1 MKFRFYKQTYINWI
15 LSVSKSKLLYL
26 LFRIMQ
32 NCYYTS
38 IINEMELRTCVQ
50 AQFHVSINHS
60 EELVINIIVGNYLFK
75 DFQAN
80 IGED

>member
-1 MKFRFYKQTYINWI
+1 
-15 LSVSKSKLLYL
+15 
-26 LFRIMQ
+26 MQ
-32 NCYYTS
+32 NSNYTS